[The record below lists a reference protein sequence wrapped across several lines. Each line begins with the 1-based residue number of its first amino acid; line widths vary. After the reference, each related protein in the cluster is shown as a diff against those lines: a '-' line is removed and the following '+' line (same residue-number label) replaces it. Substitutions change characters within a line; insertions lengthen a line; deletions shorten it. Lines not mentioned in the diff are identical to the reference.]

1 MIDFGA
7 LPPEINSGR
16 MYAGPGA
23 GPLLA
28 AAVAWDELA
37 AGLSSAA
44 SGYGSVVAE
53 LASQVWRGPTSIAMS
68 AAAAP
73 YVAWLSATATQAEQA
88 AGQAKAAVVAY
99 ETAFAMTVPPPVI
112 AANRAELLVLIATN
126 FLGQNTPAIAAN
138 EAHYAE
144 MWAQDA
150 TAMYGY
156 AGSSAAAAKVNPFT
170 QPPSTTKPAGLAG
183 QAAAVTKATSTSA
196 GGQPTAQAT
205 SSVPQTLQG
214 LTGTTS
220 SSSSPTPIL
229 AGQGSK
235 YQDAFLRT
243 ISTPY
248 FFGGLGEK
256 LSGLAKGM
264 TPVAQAAS
272 AAATTLGSPG
282 VSSFG
287 GFAGLGGGAPVSAGV
302 GQAASIGKLS
312 VPPAWAGAAPGTNP
326 AAAATP
332 ISSLAARPDT
342 TPAGLLR
349 GLPLSGTG
357 RRTDGF
363 IHRYGFRYPVVP
375 RPPAAG

>member
-1 MIDFGA
+1 MDFGA

-37 AGLSSAA
+37 AGLGSAA
-44 SGYGSVVAE
+44 SGYGSVVSE
-53 LASQVWRGPTSIAMS
+53 LASQVWRGPTSISMS

-73 YVAWLSATATQAEQA
+73 YVAWLSATAIQAEQA
-88 AGQAKAAVVAY
+88 AAQAKAAVAAY

-170 QPPSTTKPAGLAG
+170 QPPSTTKPAGVAG
-183 QAAAVTKATSTSA
+183 QAAAVAKATSTSA
-196 GGQPTAQAT
+196 SGEPTAQAT
-205 SSVPQTLQG
+205 ASVPQTLQSM
-214 LTGTTS
+214 TATTS
-220 SSSSPTPIL
+220 SSSSTAPVL

-272 AAATTLGSPG
+272 AAATSLGSPG
-282 VSSFG
+282 FSSFG
-287 GFAGLGGGAPVSAGV
+287 GFAGLGGGARVSASV
-302 GQAASIGKLS
+302 GQAGSIGKLS
-312 VPPAWAGAAPGTNP
+312 VPPAWAAAAPGTSP
-326 AAAATP
+326 AGAATP

-357 RRTDGF
+357 RRTEGF